1 MPIYIKHLTT
11 RKKCLVRLNQHRKV
25 RFVYIL
31 FSYEVTLEKNKYHF
45 YVSLVSM
52 VLIVIKL
59 LYKFVSQ
66 NIHLQTKPISSN
78 ILLDQ
83 FFPYP
88 TFRMKNVLCVE
99 AFLKISFFQTKP
111 IGSNISRCFKRALRP
126 WFGESR
132 SAQEGHCH
140 GEWESG
146 DTTAIIM
153 MQITSNSIITIVST
167 IMVTTMARGMVPKH
181 LLYLPPSSS

>member
-11 RKKCLVRLNQHRKV
+11 RKKCLLRLNQHRKV

-99 AFLKISFFQTKP
+99 AFLKISFFRQNPSAPTSRAASRERSGLGLESP
-111 IGSNISRCFKRALRP
+111 ALLRRVIATENGS
-126 WFGESR
+126 
-132 SAQEGHCH
+132 Q
-140 GEWESG
+140 
-146 DTTAIIM
+146 
-153 MQITSNSIITIVST
+153 
-167 IMVTTMARGMVPKH
+167 VTPA
-181 LLYLPPSSS
+181 PSS

>member
-11 RKKCLVRLNQHRKV
+11 RKKCLVRSNQHRKV

-99 AFLKISFFQTKP
+99 AFLKISFFSDKTHRLQHLALLQESAP
-111 IGSNISRCFKRALRP
+111 ALVWRVPLCSGGS
-126 WFGESR
+126 
-132 SAQEGHCH
+132 
-140 GEWESG
+140 
-146 DTTAIIM
+146 
-153 MQITSNSIITIVST
+153 
-167 IMVTTMARGMVPKH
+167 
-181 LLYLPPSSS
+181 LPRRMGVR